1 MLNLFWDKK
10 RFTKAL
16 KAVHHRL
23 FGGAGRAGRGD
34 DLRQYPS
41 SGGFS
46 PGFEQEQGR
55 QGKGKQLRH
64 QLQYH
69 LPTCSARCQP
79 RAWHAARASLPAW
92 LLSSCLPFKLPR
104 PFLWAQSGISY
115 SSSSVLILGLWSS
128 CWNSFLKLFLGGLC
142 HHNQCKVLFVPLQ
155 RRVWKKFSL
164 MCVTNSFIRTYL

>member
-1 MLNLFWDKK
+1 MQ
-10 RFTKAL
+10 AL
-16 KAVHHRL
+16 W
-23 FGGAGRAGRGD
+23 GAGRAVRGD

-46 PGFEQEQGR
+46 PGFQQEQGR

-69 LPTCSARCQP
+69 LPTCSAPCQP
-79 RAWHAARASLPAW
+79 RAWHAARAGLTAW
-92 LLSSCLPFKLPR
+92 LLSSCLPLQTAQALPLSTGWN
-104 PFLWAQSGISY
+104 FY
-115 SSSSVLILGLWSS
+115 SSSNILILGSWSS

-142 HHNQCKVLFVPLQ
+142 HHNQCGVLFVPVQ

-164 MCVTNSFIRTYL
+164 MCVTNSFIRTYK